1 MCGTG
6 GGGGV
11 SSLVIVMVAICIM
24 IERVGAAALLLECMG
39 EDGLVYVLVC
49 TIMSKSSSSKKQEKS
64 YCYWPMSN

>member
-24 IERVGAAALLLECMG
+24 IERVGAAALLLDTYSGMHGRRRASLCSC
-39 EDGLVYVLVC
+39 VYD
-49 TIMSKSSSSKKQEKS
+49 
-64 YCYWPMSN
+64 Y